1 MADLVRS
8 ISLPLT
14 TDYMSITKY
23 RPDSEESPAVRVLK
37 DLDMSIAGEHVL
49 LTMEYILAHLENR
62 GPASLRVCTLFNK
75 PSNRVVDLPL
85 HYVGFDLP
93 DRYVVGYGL
102 DHHQKYRNLPYL
114 AVLKREADAETQ
126 ASPQSLSKPSSETK
140 VDGGV
145 SRSLGAPVAH
155 SPRGAKSGERSP
167 PGRPQSLSPSRAAL
181 AARSNKV
188 SQRLG

>member
-1 MADLVRS
+1 MKANEWETSEEGSILITEEEIQRRIGELGAQISKDYEGLAPRLIGVLKGVTPFMADLIRS

-23 RPDSEESPAVRVLK
+23 RPGSEESPAVRMLK

-49 LTMEYILAHLENR
+49 LVEDIIDSGLTVEHILAHLENR

-75 PSNRVVDLPL
+75 PAKRVIDLPL

-93 DRYVVGYGL
+93 DSFVVGYGL

-114 AVLKREADAETQ
+114 AVFKGEVGAD
-126 ASPQSLSKPSSETK
+126 
-140 VDGGV
+140 
-145 SRSLGAPVAH
+145 
-155 SPRGAKSGERSP
+155 
-167 PGRPQSLSPSRAAL
+167 
-181 AARSNKV
+181 
-188 SQRLG
+188 